1 MSRRSLP
8 RRLSG
13 ALLLAGVLIL
23 ALGLYYLVVRAGI
36 PYQDPS
42 PETQLRYA
50 VNQGVGEA
58 LVKLGAIPT
67 AIGLLMKL
75 LFRSKK

>member
-8 RRLSG
+8 RRLGG

-36 PYQDPS
+36 PYQDPP
-42 PETQLRYA
+42 PETQLHYA
-50 VNQGVGEA
+50 VHQGVGET
-58 LVKLGAIPT
+58 LIKLGAVST
-67 AIGLLMKL
+67 GVGLLMKL
-75 LFRSKK
+75 LFRSKR